1 MRRFHPNPGMER
13 ALAST
18 PEMRRHLERVVDIG
32 AEEVR
37 RRAPVASGALRES
50 INGEVVLTP
59 DGYEGQVKAGDR
71 KAWYYW
77 IVEVRQTPYFR
88 SGVQAA
94 LSRFGGRL
102 TSGRNVE

>member
-18 PEMRRHLERVVDIG
+18 PEMRRYLERVVDTG

-50 INGEVVLTP
+50 INSDVVMTP

-71 KAWYYW
+71 KAFYWW
-77 IVEVRQTPYFR
+77 IVEMRQTPYFR

-94 LSRFGGRL
+94 LARVGGKLTGGR
-102 TSGRNVE
+102 N